1 LTSIPLPF
9 YDNPL
14 LFGHAGTRGLLAF
27 RPSESHVTVYARG
40 ADGVIVT
47 EEPFRP
53 FLLLADPDLL
63 KGWKGELEVTP
74 LDGEGTYRWL
84 AEFSAWSQALRARD
98 HCLRAS
104 GKGAGAPDAPYR
116 FLADPTHQF
125 LLSSGRTSFLGMAFG
140 ELRRMALDIEV
151 TTGAG
156 FEFPNAARESD
167 RIIAIAI
174 ADSTGFTTVLSGA
187 HLSEPELLVEC
198 SRLIRER
205 DPDVLEGH
213 NIFRFDLE
221 YLEARARRHR
231 VPLTWGR
238 DGSILRGFP
247 SRMQVAERTI
257 GYRR

>member
-40 ADGVIVT
+40 ADGVAVT

-63 KGWKGELEVTP
+63 KELKGELEVTP

-84 AEFSAWSQALRARD
+84 AEFASWSQALRARD

-116 FLADPTHQF
+116 FLADPGHQYQ
-125 LLSSGRTSFLGMAFG
+125 LVSGRTSFLGMAFG
-140 ELRRMALDIEV
+140 DLRRMALDIEV

-156 FEFPNAARESD
+156 FEFPNAARDSD

-187 HLSEPELLVEC
+187 QLS
-198 SRLIRER
+198 
-205 DPDVLEGH
+205 
-213 NIFRFDLE
+213 
-221 YLEARARRHR
+221 
-231 VPLTWGR
+231 
-238 DGSILRGFP
+238 
-247 SRMQVAERTI
+247 
-257 GYRR
+257 